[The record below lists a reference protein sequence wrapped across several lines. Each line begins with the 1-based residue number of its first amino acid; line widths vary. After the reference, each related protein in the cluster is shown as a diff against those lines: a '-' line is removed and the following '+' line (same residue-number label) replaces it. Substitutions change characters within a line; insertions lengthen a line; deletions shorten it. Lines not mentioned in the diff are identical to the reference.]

1 VTAWPPG
8 RQGGN
13 APLATMPLRAI
24 TSVHGEGGL
33 RERRT
38 QETSQPTPRLLHAM
52 HAGFVRG
59 GRVRFGS
66 RGSGRCESLRASS
79 EVW

>member
-1 VTAWPPG
+1 MPPG

-24 TSVHGEGGL
+24 TSVHGEAGL

-38 QETSQPTPRLLHAM
+38 
-52 HAGFVRG
+52 
-59 GRVRFGS
+59 
-66 RGSGRCESLRASS
+66 
-79 EVW
+79 